1 MKQANVVRKMA
12 LVLIVLL
19 NAELPQTFDL
29 LKKKHTHTISAKH
42 NKTSYTCTLEAER
55 NWKVSAKK

>member
-19 NAELPQTFDL
+19 HAELPQTFDL
-29 LKKKHTHTISAKH
+29 FKKKTHTIYAKH
-42 NKTSYTCTLEAER
+42 IKTNYTFTLETER